1 MTPCARKLIKDLV
14 INAVNKKIECYAA
27 ETEYKPF
34 FEALF
39 DKRSIEIGSIVQSL
53 YTTFG
58 MSIYEQ
64 ISVILAKDAGFE
76 AERQHT
82 LLGTID
88 ANTETYIS
96 QYWENLKTSLKNGNP
111 ILSCKEQEIANIKHM
126 IKPGLPNKDGD
137 STVDVFIKKP
147 DGSEYYIDITTVK
160 NNLKGF
166 ESLKL
171 KMLRWI
177 ALRASINKN
186 INAHSYIAIPYNP
199 YYPND
204 YLDSRWNSTILD
216 RKHDILIQDDYWNFV
231 GNNSNTYTELLQIFT
246 EIGQELNINI
256 NTSFR

>member
-1 MTPCARKLIKDLV
+1 MTPTARNEIKILISNV
-14 INAVNKKIECYAA
+14 IKNKIQEYNA
-27 ETEYKPF
+27 ETEFKPF

-39 DKRSIEIGSIVQSL
+39 DKKNIQIGSIIQSL

-58 MSIYEQ
+58 MSVYEQ

-76 AERQHT
+76 AQRQYT

-88 ANTETYIS
+88 PETNSYIS
-96 QYWENLKTSLKNGNP
+96 QYWENLKTDLKNKKDVH
-111 ILSCKEQEIANIKHM
+111 SCKQNEISEIKKR
-126 IKPGLPNKDGD
+126 IKPGLLQKDGD

-147 DGSEYYIDITTVK
+147 DGTEYYIDITTVK

-177 ALRASINKN
+177 ALRASTDKN
-186 INAHSYIAIPYNP
+186 VVANSYIAIPYNP

-204 YLDSRWNSTILD
+204 YLSSRWNSTILD
-216 RKHDILIQDDYWNFV
+216 GSNDILIQDGYWNFV
-231 GNNSNTYTELLQIFT
+231 GNNPNTYNELIGIFT
-246 EIGQELNINI
+246 EVGQELNIEI
-256 NTSFR
+256 NTLFN